1 MIEIQPVIKDA
12 KMMKKVRQGLL
23 GLMIVAVGF
32 PVNAGYSVTR
42 TVTREPIVV
51 TATAGDCACSSVV
64 CDCCSVKKTVTR
76 TRAANLCRCKPVEI
90 VKTRTVI
97 R

>member
-1 MIEIQPVIKDA
+1 
-12 KMMKKVRQGLL
+12 
-23 GLMIVAVGF
+23 
-32 PVNAGYSVTR
+32 
-42 TVTREPIVV
+42 
-51 TATAGDCACSSVV
+51 VV

-76 TRAANLCRCKPVEI
+76 TKAANLCRCKPTTEI